1 MLSTQTKRTV
11 LFLFGCIALRFYLV
25 WLAKTSKS
33 DTLQVLGW
41 LALLPAIG
49 FSVIYTF
56 NLRKTGP
63 EVFGERIWWNSLR
76 PIHAL
81 LYFCFA
87 ISAIKKK
94 SWSYIFLLLD
104 VLLGLTAFF
113 CKRMFV

>member
-1 MLSTQTKRTV
+1 MNNEQKRII
-11 LFLFGCIALRFYLV
+11 LFLFGCIALRCYFAY
-25 WLAKTSKS
+25 LAKTISN
-33 DTLQVLGW
+33 DYLPIMGY

-49 FSVIYTF
+49 FSIIYAF

-63 EVFGERIWWNSLR
+63 EVFGDTIWWNRLR
-76 PIHAL
+76 PIHAV

-104 VLLGLTAFF
+104 VIIGFTAFVA
-113 CKRMFV
+113 KHS